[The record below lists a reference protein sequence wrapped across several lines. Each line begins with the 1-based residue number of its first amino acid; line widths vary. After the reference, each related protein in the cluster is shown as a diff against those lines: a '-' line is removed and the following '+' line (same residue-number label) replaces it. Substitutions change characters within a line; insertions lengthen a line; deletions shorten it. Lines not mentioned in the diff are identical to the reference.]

1 MSAGETTHFRF
12 NLHGLEVEISGNIR
26 FVDQMYREVMS
37 DIQSMRT
44 AMETAAQSTSS
55 PQAAPAETPI
65 WIHRC
70 SEMMRKIYMTNAQ
83 TMRQTMLAP
92 LLDLTVLRT
101 IYIDKSVFDAFLPA
115 LADENTLWAELTD
128 EGRRTIQQMPRG
140 RQPQA
145 K

>member
-1 MSAGETTHFRF
+1 MSSGETTHFRF
-12 NLHGLEVEISGNIR
+12 NLHGLDVEISGDIR

-37 DIQSMRT
+37 DIQSFRT
-44 AMETAAQSTSS
+44 SIEAAAHSDRS
-55 PQAAPAETPI
+55 PHAEPAETPI

-92 LLDLTVLRT
+92 LLDLTLLRT
-101 IYIDKSVFDAFLPA
+101 IYIDKSVFDAFRPV
-115 LADENTLWAELTD
+115 LADESTLWAELTD